1 MSALGTILV
10 VDDERGIRDLL
21 AQELGRKGYR
31 VETADNG
38 RRALERL
45 QAGGIDAVVSD
56 LKMPELD
63 GHQLLG
69 AIKKID
75 PDLQVI
81 LVTGFATVEIA
92 VAAMRLGAYGVLQ
105 KPFDV
110 DELSLL
116 LEKALEKRELK
127 EIAAV
132 YEASREIFRA
142 GRLEDL
148 LPRIAALLS
157 RVCRADS
164 AAVALLEDGRLTVAA
179 AAGDAPCKGW
189 KDRLECTDSAC
200 SRCTDGPGTVLTPLT
215 VGGTRL
221 GLLCCIRT
229 NPGDPFDAAD
239 LRLMTIFATQIA
251 LAVQNAQTIASL
263 AQTQDRLAQSEKMGA
278 VGRLAVGVAH
288 EINNPLTSILG
299 LAHILAAQ
307 ESLSAEQRV
316 DARTIIEQSER
327 CRAITQDLL
336 LFGRKQEK
344 KEPLIV
350 EHLLTSAV
358 RLSRLDIVSRRMSVT
373 VREPEAAHGVFA
385 DSGKLQQ
392 VFLNLIGNAAQATE
406 GRDERRLEIRIE
418 PRGERIGIRFSDNG
432 GGIAPEALGRIFEP
446 FFTTKDAGKGTGL
459 GLAICRDIV
468 LEHGGT
474 ITATSRPGAGS
485 EFVIDLPALAR
496 TPSSRA
502 AVGSPA

>member
-10 VDDERGIRDLL
+10 VDDERGIRDMLV
-21 AQELGRKGYR
+21 QELGRKGYR
-31 VETADNG
+31 IETADNG

-63 GHQLLG
+63 GQQLLG
-69 AIKKID
+69 AIKRID

-92 VAAMRLGAYGVLQ
+92 VAAMRLGAYAVLQ

-110 DELSLL
+110 DELVLL

-132 YEASREIFRA
+132 YEASREFFRA
-142 GRLEDL
+142 GRLDDL
-148 LPRIAALLS
+148 LPRVAAQLS
-157 RVCRADS
+157 RTCRADS
-164 AAVALLEDGRLTVAA
+164 AAIALVENGRLTVAA

-189 KDRLECTDSAC
+189 GDKFECKDGECSHCA
-200 SRCTDGPGTVLTPLT
+200 DGAGAVLTPLT

-221 GLLCCIRT
+221 GVLCCIRAD
-229 NPGDPFDAAD
+229 PADPFDAAD

-251 LAVQNAQTIASL
+251 LAVQNAQTFASL

-278 VGRLAVGVAH
+278 VGRLAAGIAH

-299 LAHILAAQ
+299 LAHILADQ
-307 ESLSAEQRV
+307 KSLSAEQSADV
-316 DARTIIEQSER
+316 RTIIEQSER

-336 LFGRKQEK
+336 LFGRKREK

-350 EHLLTSAV
+350 EHLLKSAV

-385 DSGKLQQ
+385 DAGKLQQ
-392 VFLNLIGNAAQATE
+392 VFLNLIGNAASATE
-406 GRDERRLEIRIE
+406 GRDERRLEIRVE
-418 PRGERIGIRFSDNG
+418 SRGEQLDIRFSDNG
-432 GGIAPEALGRIFEP
+432 CGIAAEALGRVFEP
-446 FFTTKDAGKGTGL
+446 FFTTKGAGKGTGL

-468 LEHGGT
+468 SEHGGT
-474 ITATSRPGAGS
+474 ITVTSGRGAGT
-485 EFVIDLPALAR
+485 EFTIALPALTR
-496 TPSSRA
+496 MPSGPAALASR
-502 AVGSPA
+502 